1 MVFPQK
7 LTKEQY
13 TYLWFIHPVIQLL
26 KSLIF
31 LEIVTENKHL
41 VSILTSFWLLKTA
54 ELQKKDDNETYKNI
68 YSSTIVF

>member
-26 KSLIF
+26 KSLMF

-41 VSILTSFWLLKTA
+41 VSILTSFRLLIA
-54 ELQKKDDNETYKNI
+54 ELQMKYDNETYKNI